1 VAILQPRRLA
11 AAKGGFMLRP
21 IQTLASVATMLAVAL
36 GPAAAQIPAAPA
48 AAGTANVTVMTN
60 TSKGYQIGYP
70 SGWQAVNAESV
81 DYAFLPADNSALCMA
96 NAGPVPDLANV
107 SEDEL
112 KAALSVPLGETFW
125 DGNYFE
131 GMANKKYLDIGANP
145 NHPGGWPVQ
154 TVVAQGDLDLE
165 GQALPAVF
173 SGLMTFKSGSGF
185 QVMCFTASA
194 SYGQAKPAFD
204 AILASFKV
212 IK

>member
-1 VAILQPRRLA
+1 MHALASA
-11 AAKGGFMLRP
+11 AAV
-21 IQTLASVATMLAVAL
+21 LALAMGAAVAQM
-36 GPAAAQIPAAPA
+36 PSPAAPA
-48 AAGTANVTVMTN
+48 AAANVTVMTN

-70 SGWQAVNAESV
+70 QGWQAVNADSV

-185 QVMCFTASA
+185 QVMCFTATA
-194 SYGQAKPAFD
+194 SYEQAKPAFD